1 MFARAPPQLTAG
13 CAAAGRV
20 LEPLRALRGVVQSTA
35 ETGTEKSLFHESDG
49 KLLNHKN
56 KQFL

>member
-20 LEPLRALRGVVQSTA
+20 LEPLRAPRGVVQSTA

-56 KQFL
+56 